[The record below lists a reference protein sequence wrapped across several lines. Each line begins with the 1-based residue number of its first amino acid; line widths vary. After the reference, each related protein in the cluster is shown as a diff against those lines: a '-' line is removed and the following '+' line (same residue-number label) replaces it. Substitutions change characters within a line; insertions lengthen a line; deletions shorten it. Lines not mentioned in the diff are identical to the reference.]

1 MSRRKPLPLRLLK
14 HPNRPEMP
22 HLGCHQIPQQLLLR
36 PQVNPRWLLLHPLLL
51 LLLLLVHL
59 LLLPLLWLLL
69 LLVVRS
75 TDAHIS
81 RKTCID
87 TLIANECAV
96 ETKCVHALDC
106 SVHV

>member
-1 MSRRKPLPLRLLK
+1 VSRRKLLRLRPLK

-22 HLGCHQIPQQLLLR
+22 HLGCHQI
-36 PQVNPRWLLLHPLLL
+36 NPRWLLLHPLLL

-59 LLLPLLWLLL
+59 LLLPLWWLLL